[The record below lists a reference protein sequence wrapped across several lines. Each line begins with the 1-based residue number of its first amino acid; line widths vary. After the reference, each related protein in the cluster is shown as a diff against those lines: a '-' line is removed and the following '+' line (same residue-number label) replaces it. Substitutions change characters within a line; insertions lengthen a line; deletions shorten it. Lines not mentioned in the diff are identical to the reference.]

1 MQGNLIITLYRY
13 IQENN
18 PELLADLESNYS
30 ATTYL
35 TGKMQS
41 IKGLIA
47 ELQQQ
52 RLPDYELEEICMNHL
67 TADLRP
73 SKYNYILHLI
83 EEDFQSDYN
92 RLLSDGLIQTE
103 IINIINE
110 CKPVLEDLNFSE
122 ENEDNRFIRYTIT
135 GMIKDYF
142 ERNSEHEIVSNELQ
156 QPAKAE

>member
-13 IQENN
+13 IQKNN
-18 PELLADLESNYS
+18 PELLADLESNDN
-30 ATTYL
+30 TTAYL

-41 IKGLIA
+41 IKDLIA
-47 ELQQQ
+47 ELQQK
-52 RLPDYELEEICMNHL
+52 RVPDYELEEICMNQL

-73 SKYNYILHLI
+73 SKYNYILQLV
-83 EEDFQSDYN
+83 EEDFRSDYN
-92 RLLSDGLIQTE
+92 RLISDGLIQTE
-103 IINIINE
+103 VINIVNE
-110 CKPVLEDLNFSE
+110 CKPVLEGLNFSE
-122 ENEDNRFIRYTIT
+122 ENEDNRFIRYAIT